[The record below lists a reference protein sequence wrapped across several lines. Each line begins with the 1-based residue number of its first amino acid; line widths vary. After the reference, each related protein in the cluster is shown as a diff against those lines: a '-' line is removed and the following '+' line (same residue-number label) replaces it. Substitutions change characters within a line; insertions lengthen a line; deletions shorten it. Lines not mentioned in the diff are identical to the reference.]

1 MPRSTFGT
9 REPKTKAD
17 FISRMMSFDFNG
29 DIRSLFPA
37 GCVLTRTGT
46 NSIAITS
53 LSTSKKWVL
62 KVSLPRKEEVQA
74 VQEQP
79 GHVVP
84 AKAPTHQP
92 HAGMQSGR
100 ERSSIPSNKPKAKK
114 NSRK

>member
-62 KVSLPRKEEVQA
+62 KVSLPRKEDVQQ

-79 GHVVP
+79 GHVVQP
-84 AKAPTHQP
+84 RTPTHQP

-100 ERSSIPSNKPKAKK
+100 EKSSAPSPKSKAKK
-114 NSRK
+114 TGRK